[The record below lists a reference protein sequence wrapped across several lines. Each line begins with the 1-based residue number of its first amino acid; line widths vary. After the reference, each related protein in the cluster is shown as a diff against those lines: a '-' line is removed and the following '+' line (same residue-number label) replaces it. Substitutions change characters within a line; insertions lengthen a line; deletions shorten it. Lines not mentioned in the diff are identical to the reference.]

1 MRFLALVLVA
11 GCATRATPYRFE
23 SPLIGGVTA
32 AIDTP
37 RATVDDE
44 DEPPWEKPAKKQPV
58 ITREDIDPMPREE
71 PVVPQVAGLPAPHRT
86 EAAPAEIDPAKLRA
100 LVGVRVTDES
110 NQFAVAVAAAI
121 AGKPAPTVS
130 ADGETLLAWM
140 TQNASQVTD
149 LRPGDVVYFDRAI
162 AGRDASLWAV
172 VLENRTVVEILFVG
186 GGIVRRGFVDPTQP
200 RTARDRSGRIHNTF
214 LRFGKDWPPKGT
226 RYLSGELLGGGFR
239 LR

>member
-1 MRFLALVLVA
+1 MRLLALVLVA

-37 RATVDDE
+37 KADDE
-44 DEPPWEKPAKKQPV
+44 DEPPWEKPEKQPV

-86 EAAPAEIDPAKLRA
+86 EAAPAQIDRASLRS
-100 LVGVRVTDES
+100 LVGVRVTDDP
-110 NQFAVAVAAAI
+110 NQFAISVAAAI
-121 AGKPAPTVS
+121 MNKPAPTVS

-149 LRPGDVVYFDRAI
+149 LRPGDIVYFDRAI